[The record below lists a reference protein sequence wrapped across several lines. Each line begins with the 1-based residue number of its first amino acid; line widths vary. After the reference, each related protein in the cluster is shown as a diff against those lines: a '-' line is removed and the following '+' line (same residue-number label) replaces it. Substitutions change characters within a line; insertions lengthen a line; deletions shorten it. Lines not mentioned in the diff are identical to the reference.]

1 MALLSSLKPES
12 RFMGLFVG
20 RSGNGKTS
28 AICSFPGPIKVFDF
42 DERIQGALGCPWL
55 QPKFNNIDYT
65 VFPPIEPKGTDPNYI
80 RLNKILEGLHGQ
92 GTNIPYKT
100 IVLDSL
106 TSTARALLRNAMP
119 ISNAGRKVGQMQL
132 AGPGDYGFESQ
143 GIDNIL
149 SFFRSLPVQNII
161 VTAHIVPKM
170 AKPLD
175 EHGDPQPYAESV
187 EIGEKLSVRD
197 KIGENSLIYFDHIL
211 KFTRKATATKMLYE
225 VVFRSD
231 LARTSL
237 DKAPMSED
245 ITGKDF
251 YDQVLRKYM
260 TTDSAPAVATN

>member
-1 MALLSSLKPES
+1 MALLSNLKPEQ
-12 RFMGLFVG
+12 RFIGLFVG

-28 AICSFPGPIKVFDF
+28 AICSFPGPIKVLDF

-55 QPKFNNIDYT
+55 APKFKDVDYT
-65 VFPPIEPKGTDPNYI
+65 VFPPIEPKGTEANYI
-80 RLNKILEGLHGQ
+80 RLNKMLEGFHGQ
-92 GTNIPYKT
+92 GTSIPYKT

-106 TSTARALLRNAMP
+106 TSTARALLRNAIP
-119 ISNAGRKVGQMQL
+119 ISNAGRKIGQMQM

-149 SFFRSLPVQNII
+149 SFFRSLPIQNVI
-161 VTAHIVPKM
+161 VTAHVVPKM
-170 AKPLD
+170 AKPKD
-175 EHGDPQPYAESV
+175 DNGEIMQYAESI

-211 KFTRKATATKMLYE
+211 KFNRRETATRMIYE

-237 DKAPMSED
+237 DRAPMSED

-251 YDQVLRKYM
+251 YDQVLMKYM
-260 TTDSAPAVATN
+260 RPADQPTN